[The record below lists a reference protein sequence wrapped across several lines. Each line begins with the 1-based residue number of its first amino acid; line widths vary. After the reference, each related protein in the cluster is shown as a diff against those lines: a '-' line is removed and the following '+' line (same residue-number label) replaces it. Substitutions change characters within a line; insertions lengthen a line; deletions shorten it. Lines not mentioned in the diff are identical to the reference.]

1 MPLLLII
8 PLLITGFLVLSGC
21 ITVLNAA
28 TPAFVERARLD
39 EPDHIAS
46 LDLFIAQA
54 DNHVDLFTRFSLSLS
69 NKNYIQKPSLSASN
83 ILNTPTGITTP
94 AALKFPSQSSLS
106 SSLLSA
112 SSLSSEVMGTS
123 SPSSP
128 PQSLAPVRPNIP
140 EQQPILENRPSFL
153 ERYSAKAELFCY
165 DASCLDN
172 HFLGNIDIILDHK
185 THTLSFDQISLE
197 STNGVFLRGNIIFS
211 KSDDPV
217 ASGLTSMLYL
227 SDNQIKLEIMGESAA
242 HYQWPEDGHHGFAE
256 FQLRDTNLDL
266 ILNLISDIP
275 PQ

>member
-39 EPDHIAS
+39 EPDHIAN

-69 NKNYIQKPSLSASN
+69 IKNYIQKPPLSASN
-83 ILNTPTGITTP
+83 ILDTPTGITTP

-106 SSLLSA
+106 A
-112 SSLSSEVMGTS
+112 SSLSSAVLGTSLPS
-123 SPSSP
+123 SPS
-128 PQSLAPVRPNIP
+128 QSLSPVRPNIP
-140 EQQPILENRPSFL
+140 EQQPILEKRPSSL
-153 ERYSAKAELFCY
+153 ERYSAKAELFCFG
-165 DASCLDN
+165 SGCLDN
-172 HFLGNIDIILDHK
+172 HFLDDIDIILDHK

-197 STNGVFLRGNIIFS
+197 STNGVFLRGNIIFA

-227 SDNQIKLEIMGESAA
+227 TDNNLRLEIMGNSAA